1 MFGTESH
8 EDPML
13 PSRSWGYACKDMRY
27 VKIGGIAA

>member
-1 MFGTESH
+1 MSWTKSH

-13 PSRSWGYACKDMRY
+13 PSKSWVYACEDMCY